1 MPIGL
6 VSCTGLHSDQCD
18 EFDLCPFVLVNK
30 LLSAS
35 EVLKHRWYAI
45 KSEISILALW
55 PNADSEV
62 RTPRVLR
69 LSISLLSIVYRGCTA
84 NFISRLPS
92 FLPSFIR
99 SPPPFF
105 AAQRMRRPS
114 INVIGVNLSYRLRYC
129 PSCMVEVMTKPGLST
144 HTEGWQ
150 ATCGTRDQ

>member
-35 EVLKHRWYAI
+35 EVVKHRWYAI

-69 LSISLLSIVYRGCTA
+69 LSVYYLSSIGDVPQISFQGS
-84 NFISRLPS
+84 LPS
-92 FLPSFIR
+92 FLHPFPASFLR
-99 SPPPFF
+99 GSED
-105 AAQRMRRPS
+105 APS
-114 INVIGVNLSYRLRYC
+114 INQCHRCEFVLQVALLSLMYGRSYDKARAVY
-129 PSCMVEVMTKPGLST
+129 S
-144 HTEGWQ
+144 H
-150 ATCGTRDQ
+150 

>member
-35 EVLKHRWYAI
+35 EVVKHRWYAI

-92 FLPSFIR
+92 FLHPFPASFLR
-99 SPPPFF
+99 GSED
-105 AAQRMRRPS
+105 APS
-114 INVIGVNLSYRLRYC
+114 INQCHRCEFVLQVALLSLMYGRSYDKARAVY
-129 PSCMVEVMTKPGLST
+129 S
-144 HTEGWQ
+144 H
-150 ATCGTRDQ
+150 

>member
-35 EVLKHRWYAI
+35 EVVKHRWYAI

-69 LSISLLSIVYRGCTA
+69 LSVYYLSSIGDVPQISFQGS
-84 NFISRLPS
+84 
-92 FLPSFIR
+92 LPSFIR

>member
-92 FLPSFIR
+92 SLHPFPASFLRGSED
-99 SPPPFF
+99 
-105 AAQRMRRPS
+105 APS
-114 INVIGVNLSYRLRYC
+114 INQCHRCEFVLQVAPLSLMYGRSYDKARAVY
-129 PSCMVEVMTKPGLST
+129 S
-144 HTEGWQ
+144 H
-150 ATCGTRDQ
+150 